1 MQVASAAKH
10 GTPGKN
16 PDASGPSGK
25 TGDRFRLGCGVALF
39 FLEAPTRGGAGDA
52 MVAGVW
58 LHQPWVIA
66 LGLAVILAAW
76 ANGLVHDGARKS

>member
-1 MQVASAAKH
+1 
-10 GTPGKN
+10 
-16 PDASGPSGK
+16 
-25 TGDRFRLGCGVALF
+25 
-39 FLEAPTRGGAGDA
+39 

-76 ANGLVHDGARKS
+76 ANGLVHYGARKS